1 MKTIKQLENEVSQKY
16 YQQDFQYVM
25 DNFSIK
31 QIVGLM
37 EEVARLYAVECMK
50 DLGRELAND
59 INTNLN

>member
-1 MKTIKQLENEVSQKY
+1 MKTIKQLENEVSQRY
-16 YQQDFQYVM
+16 YQKDFQYVM

-37 EEVARLYAVECMK
+37 EEVAWLYAVECMK
-50 DLGRELAND
+50 DLERKLTND